1 MLDDQA
7 PDGIDNRKRQ
17 LILTQFNRV
26 LHEDI
31 GLLLSRVQP
40 HASHYIF
47 ICVIIVYQNTQI
59 VIVAPAIQAVSFL
72 Q

>member
-1 MLDDQA
+1 MLGDQA
-7 PDGIDNRKRQ
+7 PDDIDNRKRQ

-26 LHEDI
+26 LHEDV

-40 HASHYIF
+40 HARHYIF
-47 ICVIIVYQNTQI
+47 ICVMIIYQNTQI
-59 VIVAPAIQAVSFL
+59 VLVAPAIQVVSFL